1 LGGFN
6 PSKHHGFCQ
15 ITIFTVSACFC
26 WSNKNDSHYSWR
38 EKCSKLHIASL
49 LIAVG
54 EEPQPF
60 ASPKEQ
66 QSFNN
71 ASLAFL
77 QFHLPVNF
85 IVAFLPCVKPLSVQ
99 ATVFFSGANGKECA
113 TFILRQ
119 RYLTNVFR
127 GSEYLLDK
135 YLEAYLG
142 VHPG

>member
-1 LGGFN
+1 MFET
-6 PSKHHGFCQ
+6 S
-15 ITIFTVSACFC
+15 
-26 WSNKNDSHYSWR
+26 Y
-38 EKCSKLHIASL
+38 IASL

-99 ATVFFSGANGKECA
+99 ATVFLGANGKECD

-127 GSEYLLDK
+127 GSKYLLDK

-142 VHPG
+142 VHPS

>member
-1 LGGFN
+1 MFET
-6 PSKHHGFCQ
+6 S
-15 ITIFTVSACFC
+15 
-26 WSNKNDSHYSWR
+26 Y
-38 EKCSKLHIASL
+38 IASL

-99 ATVFFSGANGKECA
+99 ATVFFRCK
-113 TFILRQ
+113 RQ
-119 RYLTNVFR
+119 RV
-127 GSEYLLDK
+127 
-135 YLEAYLG
+135 
-142 VHPG
+142 